1 MLLPTP
7 TGCVSSTTVCVSS
20 GGCVSSENVSGV
32 PISCGHAS
40 EADNTLPLVAL
51 FCRPVLIPGT
61 MVPVSINIEAYDPS
75 YITEQVK
82 LKAQELSFLGCKAR
96 KQALVP
102 LQSNPSGTIHAK
114 PRSKISAP
122 KSPSLDSD
130 SFDDYHHRS
139 TPCFSDI
146 VLVASDDDSGKPASN
161 PIPVSAHKA
170 VLDYDGDGKLSFS
183 EFSDLIN
190 AFGNQLA
197 ADKVHPDL
205 QI

>member
-1 MLLPTP
+1 MIREQLR
-7 TGCVSSTTVCVSS
+7 
-20 GGCVSSENVSGV
+20 
-32 PISCGHAS
+32 AK
-40 EADNTLPLVAL
+40 
-51 FCRPVLIPGT
+51 
-61 MVPVSINIEAYDPS
+61 IEDLNS
-75 YITEQVK
+75 KV
-82 LKAQELSFLGCKAR
+82 SFLR
-96 KQALVP
+96 FWTP
-102 LQSNPSGTIHAK
+102 
-114 PRSKISAP
+114 
-122 KSPSLDSD
+122 
-130 SFDDYHHRS
+130 FDDYHHRS